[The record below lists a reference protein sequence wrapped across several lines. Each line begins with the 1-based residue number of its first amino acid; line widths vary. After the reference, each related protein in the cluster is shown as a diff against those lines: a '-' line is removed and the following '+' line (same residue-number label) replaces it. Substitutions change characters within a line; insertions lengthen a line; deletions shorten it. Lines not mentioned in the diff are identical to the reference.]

1 MSYPVPQTDKTL
13 NIIRGKN
20 LVGAATKED
29 ILKLFEHIDALEMFL
44 DDNEVDDTFG
54 TEGWRHAIGLD

>member
-1 MSYPVPQTDKTL
+1 MNWEREI

-29 ILKLFEHIDALEMFL
+29 IDILFKYL
-44 DDNEVDDTFG
+44 DKIEFSLDQADSDDMLG
-54 TEGWRHAIGLD
+54 PGGWRDFCGVDV